1 MSLHDTSFF
10 DDSDAVTTRSAR
22 ISNEAGTLCSS
33 GKPVDREE
41 DADKGGWS
49 VQLAGINNILES
61 ALSLY
66 MRVLFPGFSSCPELH
81 FGGIG
86 NFSCQ
91 SREEILLSF
100 SSSND
105 VYDDWASED
114 QNMSELDAEEESTRQ
129 EAMSEELSGEEEIKW
144 QNNKLGDMIQSEES
158 NDDKEVLNEVKNRR
172 GPKRSTDDN
181 VPGVGTRIDM
191 LPRVMIVGRPNVGKS
206 ALFNRLTKRR
216 EALVYNTPQGHVTRD
231 VREGVAKL
239 GDLRFVVCD
248 TAGLE
253 TQEDSDNNVLIRTA
267 GLTAAALSQCHLA
280 LFLLDGRAG
289 LQPWD
294 KEVGNWLRK
303 QNLSIPVVLIVNKSE
318 GLQSDATGTILAT
331 IGEAH
336 SLGFGEPIALS
347 AETGEGL
354 TDLYATLR
362 PMLADAQ
369 ELINTSRE
377 SAPEEIIDGPLPL
390 QLAIA
395 GRPNVGKS
403 TILNSLLREERVL
416 TGPEP
421 GLTRDAVRVKFNY
434 DNKTVYLVDT
444 AGWMQ
449 RTHITEGPAALSAMH
464 ARRSVMRSNVVVLV
478 LDGQEI
484 AKAKK
489 SMLQSE
495 VALARWVT
503 QEGRGLVVVVNK
515 MDLLK
520 GKDHAELRN
529 KVMKAVPEEVNSILP
544 QIEGIPIVF
553 VSALEGKGRAAIMR
567 KVFESYERWNVRL
580 PTAKLNNWLQKVLS
594 RHPRKAEGGYGAK
607 MRYITQVKA
616 RPPTFIVFVTGAGDI
631 EETDLRFVASA
642 LREDFDLGGIP
653 IRVIPRH
660 TRRGL
665 RAVENNGGPRPR
677 RILSTKSQGSQLPS
691 LKRAVVD

>member
-1 MSLHDTSFF
+1 MQASLNDRSQDCPTRFLTPYTICKRALNGFSVCPRMPF
-10 DDSDAVTTRSAR
+10 D
-22 ISNEAGTLCSS
+22 EAGTSLPCQS
-33 GKPVDREE
+33 GGEV
-41 DADKGGWS
+41 
-49 VQLAGINNILES
+49 L
-61 ALSLY
+61 LSL
-66 MRVLFPGFSSCPELH
+66 
-81 FGGIG
+81 
-86 NFSCQ
+86 Q
-91 SREEILLSF
+91 
-100 SSSND
+100 ND
-105 VYDDWASED
+105 AEVYDDWGSES
-114 QNMSELDAEEESTRQ
+114 QYMGRAWSSEEGCVSEHVNLGEESLEEESN
-129 EAMSEELSGEEEIKW
+129 L
-144 QNNKLGDMIQSEES
+144 LVEES
-158 NDDKEVLNEVKNRR
+158 ADGGLSSEVKQRR
-172 GPKRSTDDN
+172 GAKKVKDEN
-181 VPGVGTRIDM
+181 APGVDVKIEM

-231 VREGVAKL
+231 VREGVAKI

-253 TQEDSDNNVLIRTA
+253 TEGDSDNNVLIRTA
-267 GLTAAALSQCHLA
+267 GLTAAAFSQCQLA
-280 LFLLDGRAG
+280 LFLVDGRAG

-294 KEVGNWLRK
+294 TEVGKWLRK
-303 QNLSIPVVLIVNKSE
+303 QNVSIPVILIVNKAE
-318 GLQSDATGTILAT
+318 GLQSDTTGMLLAT
-331 IGEAH
+331 LGEAH
-336 SLGFGEPIALS
+336 GLGFGDPLPIS

-362 PMLADAQ
+362 PLLAEAQ
-369 ELINTSRE
+369 EHINATRE
-377 SAPEEIIDGPLPL
+377 LSPDEASEGSVPL

-403 TILNSLLREERVL
+403 TILNSLLRQERVL

-434 DNKTVYLVDT
+434 DDKTVYLVDT

-449 RTHITEGPAALSAMH
+449 RAQIAEGPAALSAMH
-464 ARRSVMRSNVVVLV
+464 ARRSLMRSNIVVLV

-484 AKAKK
+484 AKARK

-520 GKDHAELRN
+520 GKEQAELRN
-529 KVMKAVPEEVNSILP
+529 KVMKAVPEEVNNILP
-544 QIEGIPIVF
+544 QVEGIPIIF

-567 KVFESYERWNVRL
+567 KVFESYRRWNVRL
-580 PTAKLNNWLQKVLS
+580 PTAKLNNWLQKVLT

-616 RPPTFIVFVTGAGDI
+616 RPPTFVVFVTGAGDI

-665 RAVENNGGPRPR
+665 RAFENNNSKPKKVLR
-677 RILSTKSQGSQLPS
+677 TKSQGSQLPS
-691 LKRAVVD
+691 SKRMQVV

>member
-1 MSLHDTSFF
+1 MFLTAECINEVHD
-10 DDSDAVTTRSAR
+10 DWR
-22 ISNEAGTLCSS
+22 
-33 GKPVDREE
+33 
-41 DADKGGWS
+41 
-49 VQLAGINNILES
+49 LES
-61 ALSLY
+61 Q
-66 MRVLFPGFSSCPELH
+66 
-81 FGGIG
+81 GI
-86 NFSCQ
+86 
-91 SREEILLSF
+91 
-100 SSSND
+100 
-105 VYDDWASED
+105 
-114 QNMSELDAEEESTRQ
+114 DAEWI
-129 EAMSEELSGEEEIKW
+129 SEERLVCEHIDDGDEVSEPTTMEVSEASSDVELSE
-144 QNNKLGDMIQSEES
+144 GDST
-158 NDDKEVLNEVKNRR
+158 
-172 GPKRSTDDN
+172 PKRAAKKASGDN
-181 VPGVGTRIDM
+181 APGVDTKIEM

-216 EALVYNTPQGHVTRD
+216 EALVYNTPDSHVTRD
-231 VREGVAKL
+231 VREGVAKI

-253 TQEDSDNNVLIRTA
+253 TEADSDNVLVRTA
-267 GLTAAALSQCHLA
+267 GLTSAALAQGHLA

-294 KEVGNWLRK
+294 TEVGKWLRK
-303 QNLSIPVVLIVNKSE
+303 QNITIPVVLIVNKAE
-318 GLQSDATGTILAT
+318 GIQSDATGMLLAT
-331 IGEAH
+331 LGEAH
-336 SLGFGEPIALS
+336 SLGFGDPIAIS

-354 TDLYATLR
+354 TDMYATLR
-362 PMLADAQ
+362 PLLEQAQ
-369 ELINTSRE
+369 DYINSTQEVST
-377 SAPEEIIDGPLPL
+377 EETNEGSLPL

-403 TILNSLLREERVL
+403 TILNALLRQERVL

-421 GLTRDAVRVKFNY
+421 GLTRDAVRVKFKY

-449 RTHITEGPAALSAMH
+449 RAQVKEGPAALSAMH
-464 ARRSVMRSNVVVLV
+464 ARRSLMRSNIVVLV
-478 LDGQEI
+478 LDGQEV
-484 AKAKK
+484 AKARK
-489 SMLQSE
+489 SMLHTE

-520 GKDHAELRN
+520 GKEQAELRN
-529 KVMKAVPEEVNSILP
+529 KVMKAVPEEVNNILP
-544 QIEGIPIVF
+544 QVEGIPIIF

-567 KVFESYERWNVRL
+567 KVFESYERWNVRI
-580 PTAKLNNWLQKVLS
+580 PTARLNNWLQKVLS

-616 RPPTFIVFVTGAGDI
+616 RPPTFVVFVTGAGDV

-665 RAVENNGGPRPR
+665 KALENDSLKPK
-677 RILSTKSQGSQLPS
+677 RIVSSKSQGSQLPS
-691 LKRAVVD
+691 SKRNVVD

>member
-1 MSLHDTSFF
+1 MRGTFRRSVASLFLRFCRSQASAVQASFSYPRPNQLHSPHSASAVQASFSYPRPNQLHSPHSVCKRALNGFSLCPWMKF
-10 DDSDAVTTRSAR
+10 D
-22 ISNEAGTLCSS
+22 EAGTS
-33 GKPVDREE
+33 
-41 DADKGGWS
+41 
-49 VQLAGINNILES
+49 
-61 ALSLY
+61 
-66 MRVLFPGFSSCPELH
+66 
-81 FGGIG
+81 
-86 NFSCQ
+86 FSCQ
-91 SREEILLSF
+91 SGGEVLLPLENDAEIYDDLGSESPDICTDWNSKQGNASQHAGEVSSEQGSSF
-100 SSSND
+100 SS
-105 VYDDWASED
+105 
-114 QNMSELDAEEESTRQ
+114 EES
-129 EAMSEELSGEEEIKW
+129 ADVLS
-144 QNNKLGDMIQSEES
+144 S
-158 NDDKEVLNEVKNRR
+158 EVKQRR
-172 GPKRSTDDN
+172 GAKKAASDN
-181 VPGVGTRIDM
+181 APGVDTRIEM

-231 VREGVAKL
+231 IREGVAKI

-253 TQEDSDNNVLIRTA
+253 TDADSQNVLIRTA
-267 GLTAAALSQCHLA
+267 GLTSAAFSQCHLA

-294 KEVGNWLRK
+294 TEVGKWLRK
-303 QNLSIPVVLIVNKSE
+303 QNVSIPVILIVNKAE
-318 GLQSDATGTILAT
+318 GIQSDATGMLLAT
-331 IGEAH
+331 LGEAH
-336 SLGFGEPIALS
+336 SLGFGDPLPIS

-354 TDLYATLR
+354 TDLYATLK
-362 PMLADAQ
+362 PLLADAQ
-369 ELINTSRE
+369 EYINATKE
-377 SAPEEIIDGPLPL
+377 LSADETCEGSLPL

-421 GLTRDAVRVKFNY
+421 GLTRDAVRVKFKY
-434 DNKTVYLVDT
+434 ENKTVYLVDT

-449 RTHITEGPAALSAMH
+449 RAQITEGPAALSAMH
-464 ARRSVMRSNVVVLV
+464 ARRSLMRSNIVALV
-478 LDGQEI
+478 LDGQQI
-484 AKAKK
+484 AKSRK

-520 GKDHAELRN
+520 GKEQAELRS
-529 KVMKAVPEEVNSILP
+529 KVMKAVPEEINNILP
-544 QIEGIPIVF
+544 QVEGIPIVF
-553 VSALEGKGRAAIMR
+553 MSALEGKGRAAIMR
-567 KVFESYERWNVRL
+567 KVFESYRRWNVRL

-616 RPPTFIVFVTGAGDI
+616 RPPTFVVFVTGAGDI

-642 LREDFDLGGIP
+642 MREDFDLGGIP

-665 RAVENNGGPRPR
+665 RAVENTTNTKSRPR
-677 RILSTKSQGSQLPS
+677 KLLSTKSQGSQLPS
-691 LKRAVVD
+691 SKRAGVD